1 MPKISFKNDMAL
13 KRFDMKK
20 SELRRHMEKE
30 KKLKDALAF
39 DDCPCIYS
47 CCKIGRKC
55 CGQGYCDEIQK
66 KEKKVE

>member
-13 KRFDMKK
+13 KRFDMRKA
-20 SELRRHMEKE
+20 ELHRHMEQE
-30 KKLKDALAF
+30 KKLKDAIAS

-66 KEKKVE
+66 EGESKD